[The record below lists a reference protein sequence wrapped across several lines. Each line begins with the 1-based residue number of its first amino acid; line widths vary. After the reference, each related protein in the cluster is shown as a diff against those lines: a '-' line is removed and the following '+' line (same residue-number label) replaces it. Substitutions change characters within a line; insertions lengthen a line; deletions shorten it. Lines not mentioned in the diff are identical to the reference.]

1 MKQLIIGYRNGAN
14 DMYSVI
20 IPQRFRVYIC
30 VADSPSLEI
39 SIADDEDNELVST
52 FLPVSQEDYPILQE
66 LSYEDWETHFDE
78 DFTDYIVSDICN
90 YLHTGRYYDDE
101 DTMYRAYFDFDY
113 YEKHWTDFLKWV
125 IDRHREECAR
135 DNNDQ

>member
-52 FLPVSQEDYPILQE
+52 FLTVSPEDYPILQE

-78 DFTDYIVSDICN
+78 DFTDYIVSQYSVN
-90 YLHTGRYYDDE
+90 SY
-101 DTMYRAYFDFDY
+101 
-113 YEKHWTDFLKWV
+113 V
-125 IDRHREECAR
+125 ID
-135 DNNDQ
+135 

>member
-66 LSYEDWETHFDE
+66 LSYEDWETPLSNLE
-78 DFTDYIVSDICN
+78 VVK
-90 YLHTGRYYDDE
+90 G
-101 DTMYRAYFDFDY
+101 
-113 YEKHWTDFLKWV
+113 
-125 IDRHREECAR
+125 
-135 DNNDQ
+135 